1 MKPALQ
7 VALGHALVMTPQLR
21 QAIRLLQMSTSELD
35 IEISNAA
42 QTNPLLE
49 WEDGSPPSPLESLPA
64 PASQPTD
71 PTIDK
76 APDWDLPAF
85 QDAEWSPRAGSHGNY
100 GTESL
105 IDTLMSEETLKD
117 HLIWQL
123 RLTPL
128 SRRDQQIGLV
138 IIDALD
144 DKGYLREPL
153 SALRDSL
160 SDPLATEAEVLTM
173 LYRIQ
178 RFDPVGV
185 AARSVSECFAR
196 QLESIPESTSGRAV
210 SLAIIAQESL
220 LQSLPRVGVS
230 GVAQQLNLPPERVE
244 QAITLLRRLCP
255 YPGRSIGGHSRE
267 EFVIPDCFIWR
278 KEGKWHTTLTK
289 NTGSKLKINQGY
301 EQLIQQCNAGD
312 ASYLRGQLQE
322 ARWLLKGLEARNQ
335 TLFRVVRALIHHQTP
350 FLEQG
355 PQALRP
361 LTIREL
367 ARELDLHES
376 TVSRAIAH
384 KYARTPHGTLAL
396 RAFFASK
403 IASEQGSVASSVAI
417 QTMIRRWILAENPRK
432 PLSDAKLAERLN
444 AEGIAI
450 ARRTVAKYRE
460 AMQLPASHE
469 RLRIS

>member
-49 WEDGSPPSPLESLPA
+49 WEDESPPSLLEPLS
-64 PASQPTD
+64 ASQLTD
-71 PTIDK
+71 PTINQ
-76 APDWDLPAF
+76 ANDWDLSTL
-85 QDAEWSPRAGSHGNY
+85 QDPQWSPRPGPPSDY
-100 GTESL
+100 GAESL
-105 IDTLMSEETLKD
+105 IDTLTSEETLKD

-128 SRRDQQIGLV
+128 SQRDQQIGQV

-144 DKGYLREPL
+144 EKGYLREPL
-153 SALRDSL
+153 SALGDSL
-160 SDPLATEAEVLTM
+160 DDPMATQAEILTM
-173 LYRIQ
+173 LHRIQ

-185 AARSVSECFAR
+185 AARSVGECLAR
-196 QLESIPESTSGRAV
+196 QLESLPESTSGRGVA
-210 SLAIIAQESL
+210 LAIIAQESL
-220 LQSLPRVGVS
+220 LQSLPRVGVG
-230 GVAQQLNLPPERVE
+230 GVAQQLNLASTQVE
-244 QAITLLRRLCP
+244 QAVALLRRLSP
-255 YPGRSIGGHSRE
+255 YPGRSIGGHCRE
-267 EFVIPDCFIWR
+267 EFVIPDCLIWR
-278 KEGKWHTTLTK
+278 KDGKWHTSLTK
-289 NTGSKLKINQGY
+289 NMGSKLKIHQGY
-301 EQLIQQCNAGD
+301 EQLIQHCHAGE

-335 TLFRVVRALIHHQTP
+335 TLFRVVGALIHHQTP

-361 LTIREL
+361 LTIRQL
-367 ARELDLHES
+367 AHELDLHES
-376 TVSRAIAH
+376 TVSRAIAQ
-384 KYARTPHGTLAL
+384 KYARTPHGTLPL
-396 RAFFASK
+396 RTFFASK
-403 IASEQGSVASSVAI
+403 IASGQGSMASSVAI

-460 AMQLPASHE
+460 AMQFPASHE
-469 RLRIS
+469 RLRLS